1 MSHLLRPQGKVAFIG
16 RGNAQEAG
24 FQHFDIPQ
32 NIDALV
38 LIGET
43 LHDHL
48 AQSCNLLL
56 ADLPSLT
63 HPKLQDDF
71 LSVTQ
76 VTIQAPA

>member
-38 LIGET
+38 LMSAVESKCITQGRIKM
-43 LHDHL
+43 HHL
-48 AQSCNLLL
+48 GRRFSRWI
-56 ADLPSLT
+56 
-63 HPKLQDDF
+63 
-71 LSVTQ
+71 SV
-76 VTIQAPA
+76 VVARVKW